1 MEKEIVSAVV
11 AVGLLA
17 LGLITLEKNTR
28 MRTKG
33 KKTKGIIF
41 ENYRYRSAPFSV
53 NGIKLHFGGYP
64 TVRFLTHDN
73 RWMTEKLNVR
83 LSWLFY
89 PEGKEIDILYNPQ
102 NPREIV
108 FDNILNTILFP
119 WFSTI
124 TGLISVVFICLELLE
139 IINYIK

>member
-1 MEKEIVSAVV
+1 
-11 AVGLLA
+11 
-17 LGLITLEKNTR
+17 
-28 MRTKG
+28 
-33 KKTKGIIF
+33 
-41 ENYRYRSAPFSV
+41 
-53 NGIKLHFGGYP
+53 
-64 TVRFLTHDN
+64 
-73 RWMTEKLNVR
+73 MTEKLNVR